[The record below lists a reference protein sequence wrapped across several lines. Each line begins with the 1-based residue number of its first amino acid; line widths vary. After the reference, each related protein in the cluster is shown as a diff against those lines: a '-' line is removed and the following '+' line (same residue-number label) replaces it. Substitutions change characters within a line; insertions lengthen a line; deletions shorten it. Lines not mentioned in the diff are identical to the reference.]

1 MSSEWRWRIWAV
13 YALAWTAALV
23 MPIPVHGDWRGV
35 GDLQFDVKYFVAKV
49 AHVSAYALLA
59 ILTGWVRAPVPQR
72 FLLMF
77 LLMAHATVTEL
88 IQEATFDV
96 AGRSGELHDVGFDH
110 LGVALGVMLSW
121 KWWTQ
126 A

>member
-1 MSSEWRWRIWAV
+1 MSHEWRWRIWGA
-13 YALAWTAALV
+13 YALVWTAALL
-23 MPIPVHGDWRGV
+23 MPIPIQGDWRGV
-35 GDLQFDVKYFVAKV
+35 IDLQFDLKYVVAKV

-59 ILTGWVRAPVPQR
+59 VLTGWLRAPVTQR

-88 IQEATFDV
+88 DQEAIFEV
-96 AGRSGELHDVGFDH
+96 AGSGGEQHDVGSGDPGIAR
-110 LGVALGVMLSW
+110 GVLLSG
-121 KWWTQ
+121 KWWSS